1 MLKSKTEVSRF
12 LLINASHARDM
23 SQQLS
28 QLQDHFMEFYEKE
41 NTALCSIHSTRCT
54 GQAEAGSWQSWLDD
68 MLASVLIT
76 INKGDNR

>member
-1 MLKSKTEVSRF
+1 
-12 LLINASHARDM
+12 M

-41 NTALCSIHSTRCT
+41 NTALCSGHSTGCT
-54 GQAEAGSWQSWLDD
+54 GQAGSWQSWLDD